1 MFTDPIADMLTRIR
15 NASAVKKA
23 EVLIPFSKVKLSI
36 ANILLQAGFL
46 KSVEKVEDGRGDL
59 KIILKYQDGR
69 PVLTSLTRI
78 SKPGRRIYIGK
89 EDLKTVR
96 NGLGISILS
105 TSQGI
110 MDGREAKKKNIG
122 GELICEVY

>member
-1 MFTDPIADMLTRIR
+1 M
-15 NASAVKKA
+15 
-23 EVLIPFSKVKLSI
+23 
-36 ANILLQAGFL
+36 QAGFL